1 MSKANDTRTRTVS
14 GRLSQKRGDTLV
26 KTIERQYKVDLGYRS
41 DAKLSTVLKKEGA
54 SSMSQLIKLT
64 GKKK

>member
-14 GRLSQKRGDTLV
+14 GRLSHKRGDTLV